1 MAISPQAGTI
11 KNTSDTIPFL
21 VNKEQEQL
29 IITNTRIWQESLFN
43 QYSLRSEFEETDR
56 LYMREKDWTEA
67 QIKSRIANRKGD
79 SAPIQNVTVPIIM
92 PQVNSCAGYLSN
104 VFLTGYPLFPV
115 VADPGNEDAASQLE
129 TIIQE
134 NAIRGAWA
142 RHLRMFFIDG
152 LKYNIH
158 AIECE
163 WQQKTNWSAEN
174 SAASPNG
181 VAAKKVLWEGNVIKR
196 LDMYNTFWD
205 TKVAPADIAAEGD
218 FAGYTEIYSKIRFKK
233 FCNDLYS
240 KSPKGAIIAA
250 LNSQSTQGSSGNVLS
265 SPYTV
270 YTPQI
275 NPFPFYRKEAS
286 HDWTAYVTESKQR
299 NVNINYANSYTV
311 TKVYARIL
319 PSDYGFDV
327 PEKNTPQVWK
337 FIIINGTV
345 VLSAERLTNIH
356 NYIPIFFGQPIEDGL
371 EYQTKSF
378 ANNVSDMQ
386 AVASSL
392 WSGAIAS
399 KRRLVTDRVLY
410 DPSRINAKDINSSN
424 PAAKIPVRQSA
435 YGKPLGDAVYQ
446 FPFRDD
452 QVESLVHGSNM
463 VVSMANLIN
472 GQNPAQQGQFVKGNK
487 TRHEYDD
494 VMGHGNAQNQAIAM
508 TIENQVFLQLK
519 EVLKLNILQYQQST
533 TLFNRDKGQT
543 VNVEP
548 TDLRKTAVH
557 FKVADGFIP
566 SDKITGDD
574 LLQTVIQQFGSSP
587 QLASGYNLAPAF
599 TYLMKTQGL
608 DLTPFAKSQAQ
619 LQYEQQLSAWQQ
631 AAGEAAKHGTSFN
644 SPQPQP
650 SKELQQE
657 MQQKQANGGYAPSPQ
672 IAALEST
679 QQ

>member
-1 MAISPQAGTI
+1 MALSPQTGSI
-11 KNTSDTIPFL
+11 KNTSDTIPL
-21 VNKEQEQL
+21 LLSKDQEQL
-29 IITNTRIWQESLFN
+29 VVTNARIWQESLFN
-43 QYSLRSEFEETDR
+43 QYSLRSEFEEIDR
-56 LYMREKDWTEA
+56 LYMREKDWTED
-67 QIKSRIANRKGD
+67 QIKSRLANRRGD

-92 PQVNSCAGYLSN
+92 PQVNSCAGYLSE
-104 VFLTGYPLFPV
+104 VFLSGYPMFPV
-115 VADPGNEDAASQLE
+115 VADPANEDSAAQIE

-142 RHLRMFFIDG
+142 RQLRMFFIDG

-163 WQQKTNWSAEN
+163 WQQKTNWMAEN
-174 SAASPNG
+174 SPASPGG
-181 VAAKKVLWEGNVIKR
+181 VAAKKVLWEGNVVKR

-205 TKVAPADIAAEGD
+205 TSVAPADIAAEGD

-233 FCNDLYS
+233 FCNDLYN
-240 KSPKGAIIAA
+240 KLPKNNIITA
-250 LNSQSTQGSSGNVLS
+250 LESQSMHGAVGNTAN
-265 SPYTV
+265 SPYSF
-270 YTPQI
+270 YIPQI
-275 NPFPFYRKEAS
+275 NPFPSFKKSSGA
-286 HDWTAYVTESKQR
+286 DWHAYMTGHTVTNS
-299 NVNINYANSYTV
+299 NVKYANAYAV

-319 PSDYGFDV
+319 PSDYGFAV

-337 FIIINGTV
+337 FIIINGKV

-356 NYIPIFFGQPIEDGL
+356 NFLPIFFGQPIEDGL

-386 AVASSL
+386 SVASSL
-392 WSGAIAS
+392 WNGAIAS

-410 DPSRINAKDINSSN
+410 DPSRINAKDINSTN

-452 QVESLVHGSNM
+452 QVESLVQGSGM
-463 VVSMANLIN
+463 VVNMANLIN

-494 VMGHGNAQNQAIAM
+494 VMGHGNAQNKAIAM
-508 TIENQVFLQLK
+508 TIENQVFLPMK
-519 EVLKLNILQYQQST
+519 EVLKLNILQFQQET
-533 TLFNRDKGQT
+533 VLFNRDKGET
-543 VNVEP
+543 VNVKP

-557 FKVADGFIP
+557 FKVADGLVP

-574 LLQTVIQQFGSSP
+574 LLQVVIQQFGTSP
-587 QLASGYNLAPAF
+587 QLASGYNLAQAF

-608 DLTPFAKSQAQ
+608 DLTPFAKTQEQ
-619 LQYEQQLSAWQQ
+619 MMYEQAMAAWQQ
-631 AAGEAAKHGTSFN
+631 AAMEASKHGTNFN

-650 SKELQQE
+650 SPALQQE
-657 MQQKQANGGYAPSPQ
+657 MQQKQQNGGYNPSSLS
-672 IAALEST
+672 AALEST
-679 QQ
+679 QS